1 MLKYLCHLF
10 TLALLLSFHQVTAQ
24 ELPNREFR
32 GVWVATVAN
41 LDWPVR
47 GASPESQ
54 KAALREMF
62 DKIKEA
68 NLNVVFFQIRTECDA
83 FYRSSQEPWS
93 RFLTGTQGKDPGY
106 DPLAFAI
113 EEAHARGLELHAWVN
128 PYRVGTVNNPGVYSR
143 QHVSKSRP
151 EWLLSFSN
159 GKKILN
165 PGLPEVRNY
174 ITSLIKEVTQNYAID
189 GVHFDDYF
197 YPYPEGTFMG
207 IANEDAQTF
216 QKYGAGFT
224 NIKDWR
230 RHNVNETLRQVNAQ
244 IKELKP
250 YVRFGV
256 SPFGI
261 WKNGEPAGTTGMDAY
276 NAIYADAVHWLDNHY
291 VDYLTPQL
299 YWAIGGRQ
307 DYRKLLYWWSEKA
320 ASAARHLYPGHIV
333 HQNGFTTEEVPHQI
347 EISRSNQQNNA
358 LGSVIFRAD
367 NILQNKNLIAT
378 SFKAATFRLPAA
390 PPMMNWLAGK
400 APAAPLGLAVTLNE
414 STGSYEVRWTRNPQN
429 IHSFKRYLL
438 YTTSAMP
445 ATGALIPD
453 GSVRAF
459 STSETVTIAAADV
472 PSPTSFWAVSE
483 ISPGNQESE
492 LSNVVVLGN
501 GLPVLAQQEVSPV
514 FTVDQFAVQASDSV
528 PESLSAPE
536 QPLLPAASSTVLVD
550 ITLKKKSGVKAELYT
565 LDRKKKTLVL
575 KEKYKAG
582 KHTLRIPKGK
592 LAPGSYLLVLEYGKK
607 RSVQKVEFN

>member
-1 MLKYLCHLF
+1 MLKHFCHL
-10 TLALLLSFHQVTAQ
+10 LALAFLLSFQTVSAQ

-41 LDWPVR
+41 LDWPKQ

-54 KAALREMF
+54 KAALRQMF

-83 FYRSSQEPWS
+83 FYRSSYEPWS

-113 EEAHARGLELHAWVN
+113 EEAHARGLELHAWMN
-128 PYRVGTVNNPGVYSR
+128 PYRVGTVSNPAVYNA
-143 QHVSKSRP
+143 QHVSKSKP

-165 PGLPEVRNY
+165 PGLPEVRQY
-174 ITSLIKEVTQNYAID
+174 IANIIWEVTQNYAID
-189 GVHFDDYF
+189 GIHFDDYF
-197 YPYPEGTFMG
+197 YPYPEGTFTG
-207 IANEDAQTF
+207 IGQEDAQTF
-216 QKYGAGFT
+216 QQHGAGFA

-230 RHNVNETLRQVNAQ
+230 RNNVNETMRLVHTQ
-244 IKELKP
+244 IKNLKP
-250 YVRFGV
+250 QVRFGV

-261 WKNGEPAGTTGMDAY
+261 WKNGQPAGISGMDAY
-276 NAIYADAVHWLDNHY
+276 NAIYADALHWLDNKY

-307 DYRKLLYWWSEKA
+307 DYRKLLYWWSDKA
-320 ASAARHLYPGHIV
+320 AAAARHLYPGHIV
-333 HQNGFTTEEVPHQI
+333 VQNGFTSEEVPHQI
-347 EISRSNQQNNA
+347 EISRSNQEKNA
-358 LGSVIFRAD
+358 LGSVLFRAA
-367 NILQNKNLIAT
+367 NLVNNHNFIAT
-378 SFKAATFRLPAA
+378 SLQAATFRLPAA
-390 PPMMNWLAGK
+390 PPVMPWMSGK
-400 APAAPLGLAVTLNE
+400 APAAPLDVTVTLNE
-414 STGSYEVRWTRNPQN
+414 ATGTYQVRWTRNPENTQA
-429 IHSFKRYLL
+429 FKRYLV
-438 YTTSAMP
+438 YATTTMP

-459 STSETVTIAAADV
+459 TSAETATIAAADV

-483 ISPGNQESE
+483 INHANQESE

-501 GLPVLAQQEVSPV
+501 ALPVLAQQEKPIL
-514 FTVDQFAVQASDSV
+514 TVEQLGNQSRGEIPTNLPSTEA
-528 PESLSAPE
+528 PTSATSGNVYVAIN
-536 QPLLPAASSTVLVD
+536 LT
-550 ITLKKKSGVKAELYT
+550 KKSGVKADLYT
-565 LDRKKKTLVL
+565 MDRKKKTRVL

-582 KHTLRIPKGK
+582 SHTLTIQRGK
-592 LAPGSYLLVLEYGKK
+592 LAPGTYMLVLEYGDK
-607 RSVQKVEFN
+607 RSVQKVEFK

>member
-1 MLKYLCHLF
+1 MLKPFRLLIA
-10 TLALLLSFHQVTAQ
+10 LALFLSLTQVTAQ

-54 KAALREMF
+54 KAALRAMF

-83 FYRSSQEPWS
+83 FYRSSKEPWS

-113 EEAHARGLELHAWVN
+113 EEAHARGLELHAWFN
-128 PYRVGTVNNPGVYSR
+128 PYRVSTVPNPAVYNA

-165 PGLPEVRNY
+165 PGLPEVRQY
-174 ITSLIKEVTQNYAID
+174 IASLIKEVTQNYAID

-197 YPYPEGTFMG
+197 YPYPEGTFNG
-207 IANEDAQTF
+207 ISNEDAQTF
-216 QKYGAGFT
+216 QQYGSGFA

-230 RHNVNETLRQVNAQ
+230 RYNVNETLRLVNAQ
-244 IKELKP
+244 IKETKP
-250 YVRFGV
+250 QVRFGV

-261 WKNGEPAGTTGMDAY
+261 WKNNEPAGISGMDAY
-276 NAIYADAVHWLDNHY
+276 NAIYADAVYWLDNHY

-307 DYRKLLYWWSEKA
+307 DYRKLLYWWSDKA
-320 ASAARHLYPGHIV
+320 ANASRHLYPGHIV
-333 HQNGFTTEEVPHQI
+333 QQTGFTPEEVPHQI
-347 EISRSNQQNNA
+347 EISRSNQEKNA
-358 LGSVIFRAD
+358 LGSVIFRAA
-367 NILQNKNLIAT
+367 NILNNSNLIAT

-390 PPMMNWLAGK
+390 PPAMSWMTGK
-400 APAAPLGLAVTLNE
+400 APAAPSGLTVTLNE
-414 STGSYEVRWTRNPQN
+414 ATGNYEVRWTRSSLNT
-429 IHSFKRYLL
+429 HAFKRYLL
-438 YTTSAMP
+438 YTTASMP

-459 STSETVTIAAADV
+459 TTAEAVTIPAAEV
-472 PSPTSFWAVSE
+472 PSPTAFWAVTE
-483 ISPGNQESE
+483 LSPANQESE
-492 LSNVVVLGN
+492 LSNVVVVGN
-501 GLPVLAQQEVSPV
+501 TVPVLAQQEKPIL
-514 FTVDQFAVQASDSV
+514 TVDQ
-528 PESLSAPE
+528 LGLGNGAPE
-536 QPLLPAASSTVLVD
+536 TVASPGTPVSSTSNNVYVT
-550 ITLKKKSGVKAELYT
+550 INLKKKSGVKAELYT
-565 LDRKKKTLVL
+565 MDRKKKTRVL

-582 KHTLRIPKGK
+582 NHTLAIPRGK
-592 LAPGSYLLVLEYGKK
+592 MAPGTYMLVLEYAGQ
-607 RSVQKVEFN
+607 RSVQKVVFN

>member
-1 MLKYLCHLF
+1 MLKPLRLLF
-10 TLALLLSFHQVTAQ
+10 ALALFLSLTQVSAQ

-54 KAALREMF
+54 KAALRAMF

-83 FYRSSQEPWS
+83 FYRSSKEPWS

-113 EEAHARGLELHAWVN
+113 EEAHARGLELHAWFN
-128 PYRVGTVNNPGVYSR
+128 PYRVSTVPNPAVYNA

-165 PGLPEVRNY
+165 PGLPEVRQY
-174 ITSLIKEVTQNYAID
+174 IASLIKEVTQNYAID

-197 YPYPEGTFMG
+197 YPYPEGTFNG
-207 IANEDAQTF
+207 ISSEDAQTF
-216 QKYGAGFT
+216 QQYGAGFAS
-224 NIKDWR
+224 IKDWR
-230 RHNVNETLRQVNAQ
+230 RYNVNETLRLVNAQ
-244 IKELKP
+244 IKETKP
-250 YVRFGV
+250 QVRFGV

-261 WKNGEPAGTTGMDAY
+261 WKNNEPAGISGMDAY
-276 NAIYADAVHWLDNHY
+276 NAIYADAVYWLDNHY

-307 DYRKLLYWWSEKA
+307 DYRKLLYWWSDKA
-320 ASAARHLYPGHIV
+320 ANASRHLYPGHIV
-333 HQNGFTTEEVPHQI
+333 QQTGFTPEEVPHQI
-347 EISRSNQQNNA
+347 EISRSNQEKNA
-358 LGSVIFRAD
+358 LGSVIFRAA
-367 NILQNKNLIAT
+367 NILNNSNLIAT

-390 PPMMNWLAGK
+390 PPAMSWMTGK
-400 APAAPLGLAVTLNE
+400 APAAPSGLTVTLNE
-414 STGSYEVRWTRNPQN
+414 ATGNYEVRWTRNPLN
-429 IHSFKRYLL
+429 THAFKRYLL
-438 YTTSAMP
+438 YTTASMP

-459 STSETVTIAAADV
+459 TTAETVTIAAAEV
-472 PSPTSFWAVSE
+472 PSPTAFWAVTE
-483 ISPGNQESE
+483 MSPANQESE

-501 GLPVLAQQEVSPV
+501 TVPVLAQQEKPIL
-514 FTVDQFAVQASDSV
+514 TVDQLGLGNGTPETVASPGTPV
-528 PESLSAPE
+528 
-536 QPLLPAASSTVLVD
+536 SSTSNNVYVT
-550 ITLKKKSGVKAELYT
+550 INLKKKSGVKAELYT
-565 LDRKKKTLVL
+565 MDRKKKIRVL

-582 KHTLRIPKGK
+582 NHTLAIPRGK
-592 LAPGSYLLVLEYGKK
+592 MAPGTYMLVLEYAGQ
-607 RSVQKVEFN
+607 RSVQKVVFD

>member
-1 MLKYLCHLF
+1 MLKHLCHLLA
-10 TLALLLSFHQVTAQ
+10 LALLLSFHFVSAQ

-54 KAALREMF
+54 KAALRLML

-113 EEAHARGLELHAWVN
+113 EEAHARGLELHAWLN
-128 PYRVGTVNNPGVYSR
+128 PYRVSTVNNPAVYSA

-151 EWLLSFSN
+151 EWLLSFPN

-165 PGLPEVRNY
+165 PGLPEVRQY
-174 ITSLIKEVTQNYAID
+174 IASLIKEVTQNYAID

-216 QKYGAGFT
+216 QQYGAGFA

-230 RHNVNETLRQVNAQ
+230 RHNVNETMRLVHAQ

-250 YVRFGV
+250 QVRFGV

-261 WKNGEPAGTTGMDAY
+261 WRNGEPAGISGMDAY
-276 NAIYADAVHWLDNHY
+276 NAIYADALHWLDNHY

-307 DYRKLLYWWSEKA
+307 DYRKLLYWWSDKA
-320 ASAARHLYPGHIV
+320 ANASRHLYPGHIV
-333 HQNGFTTEEVPHQI
+333 VQTGFTPEEVPHQI
-347 EISRSNQQNNA
+347 EISRSNQQKNA
-358 LGSVIFRAD
+358 LGSVIFRAA
-367 NILQNKNLIAT
+367 NLLNNSNLIST

-390 PPMMNWLAGK
+390 PPAMNWMTGI
-400 APAAPLGLAVTLNE
+400 APAAPTGLTVTLNE
-414 STGSYEVRWTRNPQN
+414 AAGTYDVRWARSAQN
-429 IHSFKRYLL
+429 THSFKRYVL
-438 YTTSAMP
+438 YTTSSMP

-459 STSETVTIAAADV
+459 TSTETVTIPASEV
-472 PSPTSFWAVSE
+472 PSPTSFWGVSE
-483 ISPGNQESE
+483 ISPSNQESE
-492 LSNVVVLGN
+492 LSNVVALGSAV
-501 GLPVLAQQEVSPV
+501 PVLAQQDKPIL
-514 FTVDQFAVQASDSV
+514 TVEQVTEQTQ
-528 PESLSAPE
+528 EGGTETLSASGVPTT
-536 QPLLPAASSTVLVD
+536 STSGNVYVA
-550 ITLKKKSGVKAELYT
+550 ITLQKKSGVKADLYT
-565 LDRKKKTLVL
+565 MDRKKKTRVL

-582 KHTLRIPKGK
+582 KHTLSIPRGK
-592 LAPGSYLLVLEYGKK
+592 LAPGTYMLVLEYGDK
-607 RSVQKVEFN
+607 RSVQKVVFN

>member
-1 MLKYLCHLF
+1 MLKHLCHL
-10 TLALLLSFHQVTAQ
+10 LALAFLLSFYQVTAQ

-47 GASPESQ
+47 GASAESQ

-68 NLNVVFFQIRTECDA
+68 NLNVVFFQVRTECDA

-113 EEAHARGLELHAWVN
+113 EEAHARGLELHAWFN
-128 PYRVGTVNNPGVYSR
+128 PYRVSTVANPAVYSN
-143 QHVSKSRP
+143 QHVSKAKP
-151 EWLLSFSN
+151 EWLLSFAN
-159 GKKILN
+159 GKRILN

-174 ITSLIKEVTQNYAID
+174 IASLIKEVTQNYAID

-197 YPYPEGTFMG
+197 YPYPEGSFTG

-216 QKYGAGFT
+216 KLYGTGFA

-230 RHNVNETLRQVNAQ
+230 RHNVNETMRLVNAQ

-261 WKNGEPAGTTGMDAY
+261 WKNGEPAGISGMDAY
-276 NAIYADAVHWLDNHY
+276 NSIYADAVHWLDNHY
-291 VDYLTPQL
+291 VDYITPQL

-307 DYRKLLYWWSEKA
+307 DYRRLLYWWSDKA
-320 ASAARHLYPGHIV
+320 ASASRHLYPGHIV

-367 NILQNKNLIAT
+367 NILKNKNLIAT
-378 SFKAATFRLPAA
+378 AFKAATFRLPAA
-390 PPMMNWLAGK
+390 PPVMNWLAGK
-400 APAAPLGLAVTLNE
+400 APAAPMGLTVTLDEAN
-414 STGSYEVRWTRNPQN
+414 GLYEVRWTRNPQN

-438 YTTSAMP
+438 YTTSVMP

-453 GSVRAF
+453 GAVRAF
-459 STSETVTIAAADV
+459 TTSETVTIPATDV
-472 PSPTSFWAVSE
+472 PSPTSFWVVTE
-483 ISPGNQESE
+483 ISPGNQESD

-501 GLPVLAQQEVSPV
+501 AIPVLAQQTTEPIL
-514 FTVDQFAVQASDSV
+514 TVDQLSV
-528 PESLSAPE
+528 SPRGEV
-536 QPLLPAASSTVLVD
+536 PATVPALEVPVSTPSSTVYVD

-582 KHTLRIPKGK
+582 KHTLSIPKGK
-592 LAPGSYLLVLEYGKK
+592 LAPGTYMLVVEYGNK
-607 RSVQKVEFN
+607 RSVQKVVFN